1 MRRLRPILLAALAL
15 ALLPAGGASARDG
28 IDIRHERVTF
38 GPHTSMVT
46 TVTMPRPVGNRVLAP
61 ALPGGI
67 VSQGTAT
74 VSAVSKSLSS
84 HGTAVAIN
92 ADLFEYATGQPS
104 GLLLIDG
111 EVYNQPQGAR
121 PALQIDAGGTLHTSR
136 PRARGVL
143 TLPSRRAVPFQV
155 NVRTAPSGAVFYD
168 RGWGPSA
175 PSGATHAFVGRL
187 VSARLRNEGETWAAD
202 ADMRVVRAR
211 AGALAIPPEASPDE
225 LFQAAGSAGREL
237 GRLRPGQS
245 VGVRYRL
252 GPLTPDIS
260 SAIGGGPVLIQDG
273 RIVFSVAQASREFT
287 SGQLIPPDARTAVA
301 QLRDGRIVFYAADLR
316 PGMTGLT
323 IAEVAQ
329 DLKRRGAVTA
339 MSFDSGGSTSVAI
352 NGRLLNQPSDGVER
366 PVGNQLV
373 YFVGDRGNRQPV
385 AGITVGRRAAGAR
398 VPTLSYTMRRPA
410 QVSVS
415 LRDPRGRVVVGP
427 VRRMGAGVHP
437 IRVPAGV
444 ALRAGR
450 WKAVVTSLAQDTT
463 TVASFTV
470 TRAPTTPAVTTPTN
484 VPAGGEIPA
493 PGAAEAHGTGEHVEG
508 VTWILVALGVAL
520 AMAAALAGL
529 LVRHARR

>member
-1 MRRLRPILLAALAL
+1 MRRPCVTLLAALATAML
-15 ALLPAGGASARDG
+15 APGGASARDG

-46 TVTMPRPVGNRVLAP
+46 IVTMPRPVDLSRVAP

-74 VSAVSKSLSS
+74 VSAVSRSLSR

-136 PRARGVL
+136 PRGRGVL
-143 TLPSRRAVPFQV
+143 TLPSRRVVPFQV
-155 NVRTAPSGAVFYD
+155 NVRAAGTGAVFYD

-187 VSARLRNEGETWAAD
+187 VSGHLRNRGQTWSAV
-202 ADMRVVRAR
+202 ADMRVLRAR
-211 AGALAIPPEASPDE
+211 SGALPIPPEASPDE
-225 LFQAAGSAGREL
+225 LFQAAGSAGRQL
-237 GRLRPGQS
+237 GRLRAGQR

-252 GPLTPDIS
+252 GPLAPDVS
-260 SAIGGGPVLIQDG
+260 SAIGGGPVLIRDG

-287 SGQLIPPDARTAVA
+287 SGQLVPPDARTAVV
-301 QLRDGRIVFYAADLR
+301 QLGDGRIVFYAADR
-316 PGMTGLT
+316 GAGSTGLT
-323 IAEVAQ
+323 ITEVAK

-352 NGRLLNQPSDGVER
+352 DGRLLNRPSDGVER
-366 PVGNQLV
+366 AVGNQLV
-373 YFVGDRGNRQPV
+373 YFVGDRRDRQPV
-385 AGITVGRRAAGAR
+385 AAVTVGKRAAGAR
-398 VPTLSYTMRRPA
+398 VPTLSYTLLRAAR
-410 QVSVS
+410 VGVS
-415 LRDPRGRVVVGP
+415 LRDPQGQVFLGP
-427 VRRMGAGVHP
+427 VRRMGPGVHP
-437 IRVPAGV
+437 IRIPEGVP
-444 ALRAGR
+444 LRSGR
-450 WKAVVTSLAQDTT
+450 WKAVVTSLEQDTT
-463 TVASFTV
+463 TIAPFTV
-470 TRAPTTPAVTTPTN
+470 TRVPVTPAVTTPTN
-484 VPAGGEIPA
+484 VPAGGAVPDPIA
-493 PGAAEAHGTGEHVEG
+493 TGDHATGEYVDG
-508 VTWILVALGVAL
+508 LPWILVALGVAL
-520 AMAAALAGL
+520 ALAAALGVL